1 MKWLRLILVV
11 SIFFIG
17 HPVEA
22 QSKYQELEL
31 KGPVKQIQVASYDQ
45 TTQWWRFS
53 DSIFSKES
61 KLLGTVSYKSDGNIV
76 TFYDSQE
83 QAAISITGSENKVAK
98 GSVQHV
104 DRRIFPPS
112 SGESYTLST
121 DGTFQK
127 IEKSN
132 EFGRVVLIEET
143 SATQDQLKQLQV
155 ITYDESGREIK
166 NEHFTWID
174 ENQSNY
180 NFPQI
185 KSGETMFSSTN
196 SVGMENNNY
205 RGAGKRNHNSP
216 VNNSAIAMN
225 NSVIGTPID
234 RSGGFSSGTVAD
246 RRETAVAQVKEPFSA
261 SNSMIPGPMRM
272 DGVDENPP
280 PEGMPVGEGIWIL
293 LILAGAY
300 IFYRKK
306 GKGCISRI

>member
-1 MKWLRLILVV
+1 MKRNAGGIFMKWLRLILVV

-31 KGPVKQIQVASYDQ
+31 KGLVKQIQVASYDQ

-180 NFPQI
+180 KKTEYSYDRGMKTGTNTENI
-185 KSGETMFSSTN
+185 NRKSGSQEMRVLEEPAIPENASVTYGEVDSMGNWLTRQMFLKVKEVKFEKRIITYYED
-196 SVGMENNNY
+196 SVG
-205 RGAGKRNHNSP
+205 GH
-216 VNNSAIAMN
+216 
-225 NSVIGTPID
+225 
-234 RSGGFSSGTVAD
+234 
-246 RRETAVAQVKEPFSA
+246 
-261 SNSMIPGPMRM
+261 
-272 DGVDENPP
+272 
-280 PEGMPVGEGIWIL
+280 
-293 LILAGAY
+293 
-300 IFYRKK
+300 
-306 GKGCISRI
+306 